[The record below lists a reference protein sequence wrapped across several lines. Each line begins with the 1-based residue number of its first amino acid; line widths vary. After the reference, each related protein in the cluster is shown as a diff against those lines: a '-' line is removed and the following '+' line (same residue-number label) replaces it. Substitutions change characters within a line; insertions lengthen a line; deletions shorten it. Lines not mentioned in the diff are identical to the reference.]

1 MNTLPRVVSSV
12 ALFAIVSCGGGGGGG
27 GGTPP
32 SPTGGTGGT
41 GGSGG
46 GGSVTEEPGSL
57 DHCQPSSGIFSN
69 VTEALGLCYE
79 VPGDDTATEI
89 EELGGG
95 LALADIDQ
103 DGRLDLYVAY
113 GQQKI
118 GELFGFDGTRF
129 NKRESSG
136 IVPSSMDIAG
146 YFVDVDGDGFKDFV
160 SAQEAGVEVFINEGN
175 GRFVPGDD
183 ATNIDNERATF
194 SMAAGDYD
202 LDGDLDLFFAHWGT
216 GYIGGQQE
224 YLWEN
229 KGGGRYLDVSYR
241 VPVAS
246 AISGNRLESEYSF
259 TPIFADFDDDGDPD
273 LLMAND
279 FESSQ
284 VLMNAFGGNLFL
296 DLTSDEISDENG
308 MGNAVT
314 DYDRDGD
321 LDWFVTSI
329 WDPDV
334 ERNGSGNRLYQNAD
348 GFGAFVDVTEE
359 AGVREG
365 HWGWGACFADFDND
379 GYMDIFH
386 TNGHREQ
393 GRSQFRTD
401 PSVLFMS
408 NGDGTFTERATELGV
423 VHTDQG
429 RGVVCADYDNDGWV
443 DIFIANNGKSPTVF
457 RNDHDNG
464 NHYIAIDLAGLDG
477 NPEAIGAK
485 VRVTSAS
492 GTQFQEA
499 QLGNGYLSHG
509 PATLH
514 FGLGEDDH
522 ITAVDVVWPG
532 PGGHAS
538 RVEGLSI
545 DRKVSIRHP
554 LDGG

>member
-1 MNTLPRVVSSV
+1 MSAYLRVAVGIAAFAV
-12 ALFAIVSCGGGGGGG
+12 AACGGGGGGG
-27 GGTPP
+27 TVTAP
-32 SPTGGTGGT
+32 PTGGTGGGT
-41 GGSGG
+41 GGTGTG
-46 GGSVTEEPGSL
+46 PGTTEAGPL
-57 DHCQPSSGIFSN
+57 DHCQPRTGVFSN
-69 VTEALGLCYE
+69 VTEAVGLCYE
-79 VPGDDTATEI
+79 VPGDEPATEI

-95 LALADIDQ
+95 LALTDFDR

-113 GQQKI
+113 GQQRL
-118 GELFGFDGTRF
+118 GELFSFDGAAF

-136 IVPSSMDIAG
+136 IVPSAMDIAG
-146 YFVDVDGDGFKDFV
+146 YFVDVDGDGWKDFV
-160 SAQEAGVEVFINEGN
+160 SAQEAGAEVFMNDGD
-175 GRFVPGDD
+175 GRFVPGEN
-183 ATNIDNERATF
+183 ATNIDNDRATF
-194 SMAAGDYD
+194 SMAVADYD
-202 LDGDLDLFFAHWGT
+202 LDGDLDIFFAHWGT
-216 GYIGGQQE
+216 GYTGGQQE

-229 KGGGRYLDVSYR
+229 RGDGRFADVSYR

-246 AISGNRLESEYSF
+246 SVSGNRLESEYSF
-259 TPIFADFDDDGDPD
+259 TPVFADFDDDGDPD

-284 VLMNAFGGNLFL
+284 VLMNAFGGDLFL

-329 WDPDV
+329 YDPDV
-334 ERNGSGNRLYQNAD
+334 PTNGSGNRLYENAD
-348 GFGAFVDVTEE
+348 GFGGFIDVTED
-359 AGVREG
+359 AGVRIG

-379 GYMDIFH
+379 GHMDIFH

-393 GRSQFRTD
+393 GRPQFRTD

-408 NGDGTFTERATELGV
+408 NGDGTFTDKATELGV

-429 RGVVCADYDNDGWV
+429 RGVVCTDYDGDGRV
-443 DIFIANNGKSPTVF
+443 DILIANNGKSPTVF
-457 RNDHDNG
+457 RNGHDNG
-464 NHYIAIDLAGLDG
+464 NHYVAIDLVGLDG

-485 VRVTSAS
+485 VRVTTAS
-492 GTQFQEA
+492 GTQFQEV

-514 FGLGEDDH
+514 FGLGEDDA
-522 ITAVDVVWPG
+522 ITAVDIVWPG

-538 RVEGLSI
+538 RVEGLAV
-545 DRKVSIRHP
+545 DRRVSIRHP
-554 LDGG
+554 LGG

>member
-1 MNTLPRVVSSV
+1 MSAYLRVAVGIAAFAV
-12 ALFAIVSCGGGGGGG
+12 AACGGGGGGG
-27 GGTPP
+27 TVTAP
-32 SPTGGTGGT
+32 PTGGTGGGT
-41 GGSGG
+41 GGTGTG
-46 GGSVTEEPGSL
+46 PGTTEAGPL
-57 DHCQPSSGIFSN
+57 DHCQPRTGVFSN
-69 VTEALGLCYE
+69 VTEAVGLCYE
-79 VPGDDTATEI
+79 VPGDEPATEI

-95 LALADIDQ
+95 LALTDFDR

-113 GQQKI
+113 GQQRL
-118 GELFGFDGTRF
+118 GELFSFDGAAF

-136 IVPSSMDIAG
+136 IVPSAMDIAG
-146 YFVDVDGDGFKDFV
+146 YFVDVDGDGWKDFV
-160 SAQEAGVEVFINEGN
+160 SAQEAGAEVFMNDGD
-175 GRFVPGDD
+175 GRFVPGEN
-183 ATNIDNERATF
+183 ATNIDNDRATF
-194 SMAAGDYD
+194 SMAVADYD
-202 LDGDLDLFFAHWGT
+202 LDGDLDIFFAHWGT
-216 GYIGGQQE
+216 GYTGGQQE

-229 KGGGRYLDVSYR
+229 RGDGRFADVSYR

-246 AISGNRLESEYSF
+246 SVSGNRLESEYSF
-259 TPIFADFDDDGDPD
+259 TPVFADFDDDGDPD

-284 VLMNAFGGNLFL
+284 VLMNAFGGDLFL

-329 WDPDV
+329 YDPDV
-334 ERNGSGNRLYQNAD
+334 PTNGSGNRLYENAD
-348 GFGAFVDVTEE
+348 GFGGFIDVTED
-359 AGVREG
+359 AGVRIG

-379 GYMDIFH
+379 GHMDIFH

-393 GRSQFRTD
+393 GRPQFRTD

-408 NGDGTFTERATELGV
+408 NGDGTFTDKATELGV

-429 RGVVCADYDNDGWV
+429 RGVVCTDYDGDGWV
-443 DIFIANNGKSPTVF
+443 DILIANNGKSPTVF
-457 RNDHDNG
+457 RNGHDNG
-464 NHYIAIDLAGLDG
+464 NHYVAIDLVGLDG

-485 VRVTSAS
+485 VRVTTAS
-492 GTQFQEA
+492 GTQFQEV

-514 FGLGEDDH
+514 FGLGEDDA
-522 ITAVDVVWPG
+522 ITAVDIVWPG

-538 RVEGLSI
+538 RVEGLAV
-545 DRKVSIRHP
+545 DRRVSIRHP
-554 LDGG
+554 LGG

>member
-1 MNTLPRVVSSV
+1 MSAHLRVAVGIAAFAV
-12 ALFAIVSCGGGGGGG
+12 AACGGGGGGG
-27 GGTPP
+27 TVTAPPTGGPG
-32 SPTGGTGGT
+32 GGTGGT
-41 GGSGG
+41 GTGPGT
-46 GGSVTEEPGSL
+46 TEAGPL
-57 DHCQPSSGIFSN
+57 DHCQPRTGVFSN
-69 VTEALGLCYE
+69 VTEAVGLCYE
-79 VPGDDTATEI
+79 IPGDEPATEI

-95 LALADIDQ
+95 LALTDFDR

-113 GQQKI
+113 GQQRL
-118 GELFGFDGTRF
+118 GELFSFDGARF

-136 IVPSSMDIAG
+136 IVPSAMDIAG
-146 YFVDVDGDGFKDFV
+146 YFVDVDGDGWKDFV
-160 SAQEAGVEVFINEGN
+160 SAQEAGAEVFMNDGD
-175 GRFVPGDD
+175 GRFVPGEN

-194 SMAAGDYD
+194 SMAVADYD
-202 LDGDLDLFFAHWGT
+202 LDGDVDIFFAHWGT
-216 GYIGGQQE
+216 GYTGGQQE

-229 KGGGRYLDVSYR
+229 RGGGTFADVSYR

-246 AISGNRLESEYSF
+246 SVSGNRLESEYSF
-259 TPIFADFDDDGDPD
+259 TPVFADFDDDGDPD

-284 VLMNAFGGNLFL
+284 VLMNSFGGDLFL

-329 WDPDV
+329 WDPDAPT
-334 ERNGSGNRLYQNAD
+334 NGSGNRLYENAD
-348 GFGAFVDVTEE
+348 GFGGFIDVTEE
-359 AGVREG
+359 AGVRIG

-379 GYMDIFH
+379 GHMDIFH

-393 GRSQFRTD
+393 GRPQFRTD

-408 NGDGTFTERATELGV
+408 NGDGTFTDKATELGV

-429 RGVVCADYDNDGWV
+429 RGVVCADYDGDGWV
-443 DIFIANNGKSPTVF
+443 DILIANNGKSPTVF

-464 NHYIAIDLAGLDG
+464 NHYIAIDLVGLDG

-485 VRVTSAS
+485 VRATTAS
-492 GTQFQEA
+492 GTQFQEV

-514 FGLGEDDH
+514 FGLGEDDV
-522 ITAVDVVWPG
+522 ITAVDIVWPG

-538 RVEGLSI
+538 RVEGLAA
-545 DRKVSIRHP
+545 DRRVSIRHP
-554 LDGG
+554 LGG

>member
-1 MNTLPRVVSSV
+1 MSAYLRVAVGIAAFAV
-12 ALFAIVSCGGGGGGG
+12 AACGGGGGGG
-27 GGTPP
+27 TVTAP
-32 SPTGGTGGT
+32 PTGGTGGGT
-41 GGSGG
+41 GGTGTG
-46 GGSVTEEPGSL
+46 PGTTEAGPL
-57 DHCQPSSGIFSN
+57 DHCQPRTGVFSN
-69 VTEALGLCYE
+69 VTEAVGLCYE
-79 VPGDDTATEI
+79 VPGDEPATEI

-95 LALADIDQ
+95 LALTDFDR

-113 GQQKI
+113 GQQRL
-118 GELFGFDGTRF
+118 GELFSFDGAAF

-136 IVPSSMDIAG
+136 IVPSAMDIAG
-146 YFVDVDGDGFKDFV
+146 YFVDVDGDGWKDFV
-160 SAQEAGVEVFINEGN
+160 SAQEAGAEVFMNDGD
-175 GRFVPGDD
+175 GRFVPGEN
-183 ATNIDNERATF
+183 ATNIDNDRATF
-194 SMAAGDYD
+194 SMAVADYD
-202 LDGDLDLFFAHWGT
+202 LDGDLDIFFAHWGT
-216 GYIGGQQE
+216 GYTGGQQE

-229 KGGGRYLDVSYR
+229 RGDGRFADVSYR

-246 AISGNRLESEYSF
+246 SVSGNRLESEYSF
-259 TPIFADFDDDGDPD
+259 TPVFADFDDDGDPD

-284 VLMNAFGGNLFL
+284 VLMNAFGGDLFL

-329 WDPDV
+329 YDPDV
-334 ERNGSGNRLYQNAD
+334 PTNGSGNRLYENAD
-348 GFGAFVDVTEE
+348 GFGGFIDVTED
-359 AGVREG
+359 AGVRIG

-379 GYMDIFH
+379 GHMDIFH

-393 GRSQFRTD
+393 GRPQFRTD

-408 NGDGTFTERATELGV
+408 NGDGTFTDKATELGV

-429 RGVVCADYDNDGWV
+429 RGVVCTDYDGDGRV
-443 DIFIANNGKSPTVF
+443 DILIANNGKSPTVF
-457 RNDHDNG
+457 RNGHDNG
-464 NHYIAIDLAGLDG
+464 NHYVAIDLVGLDG

-485 VRVTSAS
+485 VRVTTAS
-492 GTQFQEA
+492 GTQFQEV

-514 FGLGEDDH
+514 FGLGEDDD
-522 ITAVDVVWPG
+522 ITAVDIVWPG

-538 RVEGLSI
+538 RVEGLAV
-545 DRKVSIRHP
+545 DRRVSIRHP
-554 LDGG
+554 LGG

>member
-1 MNTLPRVVSSV
+1 MSAYLRVAVGIAAFAV
-12 ALFAIVSCGGGGGGG
+12 AACGGGGGGG
-27 GGTPP
+27 TVPAP
-32 SPTGGTGGT
+32 PTGGTGGGT
-41 GGSGG
+41 GGTGTG
-46 GGSVTEEPGSL
+46 PGTTEAGPL
-57 DHCQPSSGIFSN
+57 DHCQPRTGVFSN
-69 VTEALGLCYE
+69 VTEAVGLCYE
-79 VPGDDTATEI
+79 VPGDEPATEI

-95 LALADIDQ
+95 LALTDFDR

-113 GQQKI
+113 GQQRL
-118 GELFGFDGTRF
+118 GELFSFDGAAF

-136 IVPSSMDIAG
+136 IVPSAMDIAG
-146 YFVDVDGDGFKDFV
+146 YFVDVDGDGWKDFV
-160 SAQEAGVEVFINEGN
+160 SAQEAGAEVFMNDGD
-175 GRFVPGDD
+175 GRFVPGEN
-183 ATNIDNERATF
+183 ATNIDNDRATF
-194 SMAAGDYD
+194 SMAVADYD
-202 LDGDLDLFFAHWGT
+202 LDGDLDIFFAHWGT
-216 GYIGGQQE
+216 GYTGGQQE

-229 KGGGRYLDVSYR
+229 RGDGRFADVSYR

-246 AISGNRLESEYSF
+246 SVSGNRLESEYSF
-259 TPIFADFDDDGDPD
+259 TPVFADFDDDGDPD

-284 VLMNAFGGNLFL
+284 VLMNAFGGDLFL

-329 WDPDV
+329 YDPDV
-334 ERNGSGNRLYQNAD
+334 PTNGSGNRLYENAD
-348 GFGAFVDVTEE
+348 GFGGFIDVTEE
-359 AGVREG
+359 AGVRIG

-379 GYMDIFH
+379 GHMDIFH

-393 GRSQFRTD
+393 GRPQFRTD

-408 NGDGTFTERATELGV
+408 NGDGTFTDKATELGV

-429 RGVVCADYDNDGWV
+429 RGVVCTDYDGDGRV
-443 DIFIANNGKSPTVF
+443 DILIANNGKSPTVF
-457 RNDHDNG
+457 RNGHDNG
-464 NHYIAIDLAGLDG
+464 NHYVAIDLVGLDG

-485 VRVTSAS
+485 VRVTTAS
-492 GTQFQEA
+492 GTQFQEV

-514 FGLGEDDH
+514 FGLGEDDA
-522 ITAVDVVWPG
+522 ITAVDIVWPG

-538 RVEGLSI
+538 RVEGLAV
-545 DRKVSIRHP
+545 DRRVSIRHP
-554 LDGG
+554 LGG

>member
-1 MNTLPRVVSSV
+1 MSAYLRVAVGIAAFAV
-12 ALFAIVSCGGGGGGG
+12 AACGGGGGGG
-27 GGTPP
+27 TVPAP
-32 SPTGGTGGT
+32 PTGGTGGGT
-41 GGSGG
+41 GGTGTG
-46 GGSVTEEPGSL
+46 PGTTEAGPL
-57 DHCQPSSGIFSN
+57 DHCQPRTGVFSN
-69 VTEALGLCYE
+69 VTEAVGLCFE
-79 VPGDDTATEI
+79 VPGDEPATEI

-95 LALADIDQ
+95 LALTDFDR

-113 GQQKI
+113 GQQRL
-118 GELFGFDGTRF
+118 GELFSFDGAAF

-136 IVPSSMDIAG
+136 IVPSAMDIAG
-146 YFVDVDGDGFKDFV
+146 YFVDVDGDGWKDFV
-160 SAQEAGVEVFINEGN
+160 SAQEAGAEVFMNDGD
-175 GRFVPGDD
+175 GRFVPGEN
-183 ATNIDNERATF
+183 ATNIDNDRATF
-194 SMAAGDYD
+194 SMAVADYD
-202 LDGDLDLFFAHWGT
+202 LDGDLDIFFAHWGT
-216 GYIGGQQE
+216 GYTGGQQE

-229 KGGGRYLDVSYR
+229 RGDGRFADVSYR

-246 AISGNRLESEYSF
+246 SVSGNRLESEYSF
-259 TPIFADFDDDGDPD
+259 TPVFADFDDDGDPD

-284 VLMNAFGGNLFL
+284 VLMNAFGGDLFL

-329 WDPDV
+329 YDPDV
-334 ERNGSGNRLYQNAD
+334 PTNGSGNRLYENAD
-348 GFGAFVDVTEE
+348 GFGGFIDVTED
-359 AGVREG
+359 AGVRIG

-379 GYMDIFH
+379 GHMDIFH

-393 GRSQFRTD
+393 GRPQFRTD

-408 NGDGTFTERATELGV
+408 NGDGTFTDKATELGV

-429 RGVVCADYDNDGWV
+429 RGVVCTDYDGDGRV
-443 DIFIANNGKSPTVF
+443 DILIANNGKSPTVF
-457 RNDHDNG
+457 RNGHDNG
-464 NHYIAIDLAGLDG
+464 NHYVAIDLVGLDG

-485 VRVTSAS
+485 VRVTTAS
-492 GTQFQEA
+492 GTQFQEV

-514 FGLGEDDH
+514 FGLGEDDA
-522 ITAVDVVWPG
+522 ITAVDIVWPG

-538 RVEGLSI
+538 RVEGLAV
-545 DRKVSIRHP
+545 DRRVSIRHP
-554 LDGG
+554 LGG

>member
-1 MNTLPRVVSSV
+1 MSAYLRVAVGIAAFAV
-12 ALFAIVSCGGGGGGG
+12 AACGGGGGGG
-27 GGTPP
+27 TVTAP
-32 SPTGGTGGT
+32 PTGGTGGGT
-41 GGSGG
+41 GGTGTG
-46 GGSVTEEPGSL
+46 PGTTEAGPL
-57 DHCQPSSGIFSN
+57 DHCQPRTGVFSN
-69 VTEALGLCYE
+69 VTEAVGLCYE
-79 VPGDDTATEI
+79 VPGDEPATEI

-95 LALADIDQ
+95 LALTDFDR

-113 GQQKI
+113 GQQRL
-118 GELFGFDGTRF
+118 GELFSFDGAAF

-136 IVPSSMDIAG
+136 IVPSAMDIAG
-146 YFVDVDGDGFKDFV
+146 YFVDVDGDGWKDFV
-160 SAQEAGVEVFINEGN
+160 SAQEAGAEVFMNDGD
-175 GRFVPGDD
+175 GRFVPGEN
-183 ATNIDNERATF
+183 ATNIDNDRATF
-194 SMAAGDYD
+194 SMAVADYD
-202 LDGDLDLFFAHWGT
+202 LDGDLDIFFAHWGT
-216 GYIGGQQE
+216 GYTGGQQE

-229 KGGGRYLDVSYR
+229 RGDGRFADVSYR

-246 AISGNRLESEYSF
+246 SVSGNRLESEYSF
-259 TPIFADFDDDGDPD
+259 TPVFADFDDDGDPD

-284 VLMNAFGGNLFL
+284 VLMNAFGGDLFL

-329 WDPDV
+329 YDPDAPT
-334 ERNGSGNRLYQNAD
+334 NGSGNRLYENAD
-348 GFGAFVDVTEE
+348 GFGGFIDVTEE
-359 AGVREG
+359 AGVRIG

-379 GYMDIFH
+379 GHMDIFH

-393 GRSQFRTD
+393 GRPQFRTD

-408 NGDGTFTERATELGV
+408 NGDGTFTDKATELGV

-429 RGVVCADYDNDGWV
+429 RGVVCTDYDGDGRV
-443 DIFIANNGKSPTVF
+443 DILIANNGKSPTVF
-457 RNDHDNG
+457 RNGHDNG
-464 NHYIAIDLAGLDG
+464 NHYVAIDLVGLDG

-485 VRVTSAS
+485 VRVTTAS
-492 GTQFQEA
+492 GTQFQEV

-514 FGLGEDDH
+514 FGLGEDDA
-522 ITAVDVVWPG
+522 ITAVDIVWPG

-538 RVEGLSI
+538 RVEGLAV
-545 DRKVSIRHP
+545 DRRVSIRHP
-554 LDGG
+554 LGG

>member
-1 MNTLPRVVSSV
+1 MSAYLRVAVGIAAFAV
-12 ALFAIVSCGGGGGGG
+12 AACGGGGGGG
-27 GGTPP
+27 TVTAP
-32 SPTGGTGGT
+32 PTGGTGGGT
-41 GGSGG
+41 GGTGTG
-46 GGSVTEEPGSL
+46 PGTTEAGPL
-57 DHCQPSSGIFSN
+57 DHCQPRTGVFSN
-69 VTEALGLCYE
+69 VTEAVGLCYE
-79 VPGDDTATEI
+79 VPGDEPATEI

-95 LALADIDQ
+95 LALTDFDR

-113 GQQKI
+113 GQQRL
-118 GELFGFDGTRF
+118 GELFSFDGAAF

-136 IVPSSMDIAG
+136 IVPSAMDIAG
-146 YFVDVDGDGFKDFV
+146 YFVDVDGDGWKDFV
-160 SAQEAGVEVFINEGN
+160 SAQEAGAEVFMNDGD
-175 GRFVPGDD
+175 GRFVPGEN
-183 ATNIDNERATF
+183 ATNIDNDRATF
-194 SMAAGDYD
+194 SMAVADYD
-202 LDGDLDLFFAHWGT
+202 LDGDLDIFFAHWGT
-216 GYIGGQQE
+216 GYTGGQQE

-229 KGGGRYLDVSYR
+229 RGDGRFADVSYR

-246 AISGNRLESEYSF
+246 SVSGNRLESEYSF
-259 TPIFADFDDDGDPD
+259 TPVFADFDDDGDPD

-284 VLMNAFGGNLFL
+284 VLMNAFGGDLFL

-329 WDPDV
+329 YDPDV
-334 ERNGSGNRLYQNAD
+334 PTNGSGNRLYENAD
-348 GFGAFVDVTEE
+348 GFGGFIDVTED
-359 AGVREG
+359 AGVRIG

-379 GYMDIFH
+379 GHMDIFH

-393 GRSQFRTD
+393 GRPQFRTD

-408 NGDGTFTERATELGV
+408 NGDGTFTDKATELGV

-429 RGVVCADYDNDGWV
+429 RGVVCTDYDGDGWV
-443 DIFIANNGKSPTVF
+443 DILIANNGKSPTVF
-457 RNDHDNG
+457 RNGHDNG
-464 NHYIAIDLAGLDG
+464 NHYVAIDLVGLDG

-485 VRVTSAS
+485 VRVTTAS
-492 GTQFQEA
+492 GTQFQEV

-514 FGLGEDDH
+514 FGLGEDDD
-522 ITAVDVVWPG
+522 ITAVDIVWPG

-538 RVEGLSI
+538 RVEGLAV
-545 DRKVSIRHP
+545 DRRVSIRHP
-554 LDGG
+554 LGG